1 VAVERRDE
9 FHASERRRITTIN
22 QFLEYGADPTVI
34 DMNGKTALHIF
45 AEKSE
50 WDNSS
55 AYETS
60 TILQAMIDSGGHLDQ
75 ATQDGNPI

>member
-1 VAVERRDE
+1 
-9 FHASERRRITTIN
+9 
-22 QFLEYGADPTVI
+22 
-34 DMNGKTALHIF
+34 MNGKTALHIF

-75 ATQDGNPI
+75 ATQD